1 MQVPLVRYENG
12 ERKIIGVAEVEPDL
26 SQPGVIAVS
35 AEVTDPD
42 MIALISLGGHHGDA
56 MLDGSVSI
64 KGVDDY
70 ES

>member
-35 AEVTDPD
+35 AEVTDPA
-42 MIALISLGGHHGDA
+42 MIALISSHSGNGMSGLHITGDA
-56 MLDGSVSI
+56 SV
-64 KGVDDY
+64 
-70 ES
+70 EP